1 MHSLVGFG
9 LPSGAMCLYSRP
21 SIQDSLRARRTVPG
35 FSPVTAIRTF
45 SVTHSLGVRRM
56 TSLIPTSHHIQATA
70 VAPRFKH
77 SFNHF
82 TAVKPFYIPRKAVAV
97 SVPLAHPHFESFM
110 HRYCPQITIAA
121 AASATPTTIKAS
133 GQLIFYTTFHFF
145 RCPHNA
151 ARKG

>member
-56 TSLIPTSHHIQATA
+56 TSLIPTSRHIQATA

-82 TAVKPFYIPRKAVAV
+82 TAVKPFYIPRKVVAA
-97 SVPLAHPHFESFM
+97 SVPLAHPYFKRFVHLFTFVPRLSRLGKRSSF
-110 HRYCPQITIAA
+110 HIQTIHIISSYDG
-121 AASATPTTIKAS
+121 SA
-133 GQLIFYTTFHFF
+133 
-145 RCPHNA
+145 R
-151 ARKG
+151 

>member
-45 SVTHSLGVRRM
+45 SVTHSLGARRM
-56 TSLIPTSHHIQATA
+56 TSLISTSRHIQATA

-82 TAVKPFYIPRKAVAV
+82 TAVKPLLIPRQVVAA
-97 SVPLAHPHFESFM
+97 SVPLAHPYFESFM
-110 HRYCPQITIAA
+110 HRYYPQITIAA
-121 AASATPTTIKAS
+121 TANATPTIMNAS
-133 GQLIFYTTFHFF
+133 GQPIFHTTFHFF